1 MKNLIKASFILSWS
15 SVGGFILFLIF
26 NQIYNA
32 APLDS
37 GLEAFA
43 DVMGFVF
50 SIAFTLTL
58 IALIVLV
65 NIIYFIN
72 KNSQNDTRIIE

>member
-15 SVGGFILFLIF
+15 SVGGFILYLIF
-26 NQIYNA
+26 NQIYYA
-32 APLDS
+32 SPSDS

-58 IALIVLV
+58 IALV